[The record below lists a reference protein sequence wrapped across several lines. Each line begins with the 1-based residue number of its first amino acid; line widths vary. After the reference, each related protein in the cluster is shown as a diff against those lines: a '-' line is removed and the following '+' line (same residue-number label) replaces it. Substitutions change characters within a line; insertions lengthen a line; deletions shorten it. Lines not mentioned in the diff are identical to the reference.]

1 MKGHIRERGKGNWYA
16 VLDVFDPETGERK
29 RKWHKLEATSKKE
42 AETEKAALITQLATG
57 AYIDPHKT
65 TLAEYL
71 ERWLTAVKPSVSPR
85 TFERYTE
92 LIRKNINPLLGS
104 VQLKKLKGP
113 QIAQAYTRALE
124 IGRRDRKGGLSR
136 QTVVHVHRVLKM
148 ALKQAVL
155 WKLVHFNEADA
166 VKPPKPDKHKMNT
179 YDVEQT
185 ATMLAVLKGQ
195 RIYIPALLAAMC
207 GLRRGEISALKWGRV
222 DLDGGNLRIEE
233 SCEQMND
240 GSVRIKEP
248 KSGRGRTVA
257 LPASVCDELRLHKL
271 KQAQD
276 LLRIG
281 VRVTN
286 ESFVAALENG
296 NMMRPTFI
304 THEWVKALDDTPLAR
319 IRFHDLR
326 HAHATHM
333 LSSGV
338 HPKVASERLGHSK
351 VGITLDLYSHVL
363 PGMQE
368 DAVAKVDA
376 AFNAVKKQH

>member
-16 VLDVFDPETGERK
+16 VLDVFDSETGKRK
-29 RKWHKLEATSKKE
+29 RKWHKLDATGKKE

-57 AYIDPHKT
+57 AYIDPQKT

-71 ERWLTAVKPSVSPR
+71 ERWLTATKPSVSPR
-85 TFERYTE
+85 TFERYSE
-92 LIRKNINPLLGS
+92 LIGKNINPLLGS
-104 VQLKKLKGP
+104 TPLKKLNGL
-113 QIAQAYTRALE
+113 QIAGAYTKALE
-124 IGRRDRKGGLSR
+124 SGRRDGGGGLSA
-136 QTVVHVHRVLKM
+136 QTVVHMHRVLRG

-155 WKLVHFNEADA
+155 WKLVHFNEAAA
-166 VKPPKPDKHKMNT
+166 VKPPRPDKRRMNT
-179 YDVEQT
+179 YDMNQT
-185 ATMLAVLKGQ
+185 AAMLDALKGE
-195 RIYIPALLAAMC
+195 RIYIPALLAALC
-207 GLRRGEISALKWGRV
+207 GLRRGEISALRWGRV
-222 DLDGGNLRIEE
+222 DLDNGNLKIEE
-233 SCEQMND
+233 SAEQMN
-240 GSVRIKEP
+240 GSVRLKEP
-248 KSGRGRTVA
+248 KSGRSRTVA
-257 LPASVCDELRLHKL
+257 LPASVRDELRAHKL

-276 LLRIG
+276 LLKIG

-286 ESFVAALENG
+286 ESFVAALEDG
-296 NMMRPTFI
+296 SMMQPTFI
-304 THEWVKALDDTPLAR
+304 THEWVRAIGFTALPR

-376 AFNAVKKQH
+376 AFRAAKKPN